1 MPGLLGVMLGLWS
14 KAWTHAIAPGFGP
27 YHTNPL
33 NINPLREA
41 IGALIDF
48 DRVRACTE
56 CRPPVGTRG

>member
-1 MPGLLGVMLGLWS
+1 MPGPSRCDARLWS
-14 KAWTHAIAPGFGP
+14 KAWTDAIAPGFSP

-41 IGALIDF
+41 IDALIDF

-56 CRPPVGTRG
+56 CRTPVGYR